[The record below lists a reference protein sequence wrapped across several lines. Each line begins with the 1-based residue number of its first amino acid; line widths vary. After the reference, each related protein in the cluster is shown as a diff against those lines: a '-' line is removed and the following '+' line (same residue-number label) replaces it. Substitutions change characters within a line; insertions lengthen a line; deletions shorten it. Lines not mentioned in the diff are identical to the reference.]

1 MSAEADYTIRAQ
13 IVASDASGPGARS
26 AEAGIDRVF
35 AKAGRLSG
43 ALSNMF
49 ALAGGAYGLGRFT
62 QGFIGINSQIQ
73 DATNGLAT
81 LYTAMTGTDIGRSFR
96 VAQQDVDRLRQQAA
110 EGVGELQD
118 YLFGYQ
124 RILGPGLGAGATTDD
139 LMRLNQLAISAAG
152 AMGRELQLGP
162 MDVVQALTAG
172 ATDRTTPIVTA
183 ALAALGKT
191 NEEFNKLSVPERM
204 EMLADA
210 FGTFGPGVEL
220 MGRSWNAQLSTFS
233 DGLKNI
239 VRTVTAPLF
248 ETWTERL
255 RDANDWIKK
264 NQEQIETIA
273 TTWGARLVR
282 MWDTL
287 IDRAGTY
294 AAIVGA
300 AYLAPSAGGMVA
312 GVGGAATAGQGLAG
326 RIGAG
331 LRDPLGMAGMM
342 GASGATPGIIS
353 MLGGAWAAFSRLA
366 APVALVTTLVLAVRG
381 AFRDFGEVGAYALSA
396 WGRLVGALG
405 ALGLGFDTL
414 TAKGSA
420 LNILGA
426 ALVGTFGGVIDVLGI
441 GLRGIASLAVGLGLV
456 FQVIGDGLTA
466 LWYLSTG
473 NLAAASQIDVMGR
486 LNAANAALGQ
496 VWTFG
501 DTTQAPVTQ
510 PEGTEGLNVK
520 GNGNTIINGPVT
532 LSVKAEINDDPNR
545 TLIAVGRAFDQI
557 RTAAVQGRR
566 IPGLAGA

>member
-1 MSAEADYTIRAQ
+1 MSEADYEIRAR
-13 IVASDASGPGARS
+13 IVATDASTAGATA
-26 AEAGIDRVF
+26 AERGIDRVF
-35 AKAGRLSG
+35 ARTNALSG
-43 ALSNMF
+43 ALSRLF
-49 ALAGGAYGLGRFT
+49 ALAGGAFGASRLA
-62 QGFIGINSQIQ
+62 QGFIGINTEIQ

-124 RILGPGLGAGATTDD
+124 RILGPGLGAGATTDE

-162 MDVVQALTAG
+162 LDVQQALTAG
-172 ATDRTTPIVTA
+172 STDRTTPIVTA

-204 EMLADA
+204 EALADA

-220 MGRSWNAQLSTFS
+220 MGRGWNAQLSTFS

-255 RDANDWIKK
+255 RDANDWIKQ
-264 NQEQIETIA
+264 NQDQIETIA

-287 IDRAGTY
+287 IERAGTY

-300 AYLAPSAGGMVA
+300 AYLAPSAGGMIA
-312 GVGGAATAGQGLAG
+312 GAGGAATAGRGLVG

-342 GASGATPGIIS
+342 GASGATPGILS
-353 MLGGAWAAFSRLA
+353 MVNGALASFSRLA
-366 APVALVTTLVLAVRG
+366 GPIALVTTGILAIRGAVREFDG
-381 AFRDFGEVGAYALSA
+381 VTVYFLSA
-396 WGRLVGALG
+396 WGRLMGAFG
-405 ALGLGFDTL
+405 AVGLGFDTL

-426 ALVGTFGGVIDVLGI
+426 ALVGTFGGVIDVIGV
-441 GLRGIASLAVGLGLV
+441 GLRALASLAVGLGLV
-456 FQVIGDGLTA
+456 FQVIGDGLA
-466 LWYLSTG
+466 SIYYLASG
-473 NLAAASQIDVMGR
+473 NLAAASKIDIMGR
-486 LNAANAALGQ
+486 LNSANAALSDI
-496 VWTFG
+496 WTFG
-501 DTTQAPVTQ
+501 DTTKAPVSA
-510 PEGTEGLNVK
+510 PEGTEGLDVK